1 MRLIHRLPHGVG
13 AKDIILKVLSLMSVK
28 GGVGKILEYTGE
40 GLLDLSVPERS
51 TICNMGAELGATTS
65 LFPSDENT
73 REILTKQGRAADFL
87 ELKPDADAVYDE
99 VIEIDCAALKPLVAC
114 PHSPDLV
121 KPVEELAGLKV
132 DQVAIGSCTNSSF
145 TDLLEVARILKGK
158 TIHPEVSLVISF
170 GSKQVLRMLSRCGA
184 LDDLIAAG
192 ARVLEAT
199 CGPCIGMGQSPQ
211 SNGVSLRTFN
221 RNFYGRSGTM
231 SAGIYLVSPATAAA
245 SAIAGVLCSAETID
259 YAKPEMPDAYLI
271 DDTML
276 IQPSCDPAVEIKRG
290 PNIKPYPAKAP
301 LAETIEAQVMIKV
314 GDNITTDHIMPAGAK
329 ILPYR
334 SNIEKI
340 SEFCYSQIDP
350 QFHLSLIH
358 I

>member
-1 MRLIHRLPHGVG
+1 
-13 AKDIILKVLSLMSVK
+13 
-28 GGVGKILEYTGE
+28 
-40 GLLDLSVPERS
+40 
-51 TICNMGAELGATTS
+51 
-65 LFPSDENT
+65 
-73 REILTKQGRAADFL
+73 
-87 ELKPDADAVYDE
+87 
-99 VIEIDCAALKPLVAC
+99 
-114 PHSPDLV
+114 
-121 KPVEELAGLKV
+121 
-132 DQVAIGSCTNSSF
+132 GSCTNSSF

-231 SAGIYLVSPATAAA
+231 SADLSVSQLLHA
-245 SAIAGVLCSAETID
+245 SAIAEVMQRGNDRLCQAGD
-259 YAKPEMPDAYLI
+259 ADAYLI
-271 DDTML
+271 DD
-276 IQPSCDPAVEIKRG
+276 DYPAQLRSGGEIKRARTSSRIR
-290 PNIKPYPAKAP
+290 PTP

-329 ILPYR
+329 ILPPQQHRKDQRVLLQPDR
-334 SNIEKI
+334 SAIPRPLPAVWGGWISQGKLRAGQLANMPHGTVYLKI
-340 SEFCYSQIDP
+340 RR
-350 QFHLSLIH
+350 
-358 I
+358 

>member
-1 MRLIHRLPHGVG
+1 M
-13 AKDIILKVLSLMSVK
+13 
-28 GGVGKILEYTGE
+28 
-40 GLLDLSVPERS
+40 
-51 TICNMGAELGATTS
+51 
-65 LFPSDENT
+65 
-73 REILTKQGRAADFL
+73 
-87 ELKPDADAVYDE
+87 
-99 VIEIDCAALKPLVAC
+99 
-114 PHSPDLV
+114 
-121 KPVEELAGLKV
+121 
-132 DQVAIGSCTNSSF
+132 
-145 TDLLEVARILKGK
+145 LEVARILKGK
-158 TIHPEVSLVISF
+158 TVHPEVSLVISF

-276 IQPSCDPAVEIKRG
+276 IQPS
-290 PNIKPYPAKAP
+290 
-301 LAETIEAQVMIKV
+301 
-314 GDNITTDHIMPAGAK
+314 
-329 ILPYR
+329 
-334 SNIEKI
+334 
-340 SEFCYSQIDP
+340 
-350 QFHLSLIH
+350 
-358 I
+358 